1 MVNETEIVVV
11 AEMTAQSGKADALR
25 RAIEAAIPSTRAEKG
40 NSVFRLHEDRK
51 TPGHFVLYERFDD
64 GGDACLGHDWGAER
78 RDGRR
83 PADPAGQRPIAGA
96 RTAAA
101 KRRRTGPAGPGQKDD

>member
-11 AEMTAQSGKADALR
+11 AEMTAQPGKAEALR

-64 GGDACLGHDWGAER
+64 EEAIDTHFRAPHFKTLMEQVASLADGGAKMTLL
-78 RDGRR
+78 R
-83 PADPAGQRPIAGA
+83 PLSE
-96 RTAAA
+96 
-101 KRRRTGPAGPGQKDD
+101 